1 MKYSKRISCIQH
13 SPIRKLT
20 SFENTIKN
28 KGIKVHHLNIGQPDI
43 DTPHNFFEEI
53 KNFNEDILKYSN
65 SSGIP
70 KLIESIIDYYSM
82 YNINFKNED
91 ILITTGASEALLFS
105 ILATCDSNDSI
116 LIPEPF
122 YTNYDGFAKSLD
134 VNIIPISTSIDNNF
148 CIPSKESIIKLIS
161 DNTRAILICNPG
173 NPTGYVYSKED
184 ICMLADIAIEN
195 DLWIISDEVYREFTY
210 DDSEFISFANIDKI
224 KDRTIIIDS
233 ISKKYSACG
242 ARIGSIACKNKSLIN
257 EILKL
262 CQNRLCVATL
272 EQIGAVALYRTQKE
286 YFKNINNEYKNR
298 RDLLYNELIK
308 IEGVVCKK
316 PKGAFYILAKL
327 PVEDSEDFSKWLLQN
342 FSLDNET
349 VMLCPAKGFYKSS
362 NLGKN
367 EVRISYVLNKIDL
380 LKSINI
386 IKKGLK
392 LYNEKN

>member
-1 MKYSKRISCIQH
+1 MKYSKRISHIQH

>member
-1 MKYSKRISCIQH
+1 MKYSKRISRIQH

-362 NLGKN
+362 NSGKN